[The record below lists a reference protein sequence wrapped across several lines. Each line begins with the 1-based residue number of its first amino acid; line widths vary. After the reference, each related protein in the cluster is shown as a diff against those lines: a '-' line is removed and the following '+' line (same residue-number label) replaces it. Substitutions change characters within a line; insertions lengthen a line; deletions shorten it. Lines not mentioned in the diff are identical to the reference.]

1 MNQARAK
8 LAKDHEELDALLE
21 RLAEDTEAPG
31 QGELE
36 ATWAVLESRLLRH
49 LEAEERFL
57 LPLVEASHPLEV
69 QRTRDEH
76 ARIRSNLAELG
87 VAIELHCARKPQL
100 MELIRFLRAHAK
112 HEDEALYQLAGEK
125 ASVAVEHS
133 ILETL
138 KNAVRSATRD
148 ARADHRA
155 RP

>member
-8 LAKDHEELDALLE
+8 LLKDHEELDALLE
-21 RLAEDTEAPG
+21 RLSEDVEAPS

-36 ATWAVLESRLLRH
+36 TTWAALESRLLRH

-57 LPLVEASHPLEV
+57 LPLVEASNPAEV
-69 QRTRDEH
+69 QRTLDEH
-76 ARIRSNLAELG
+76 ARIRSSIAELG
-87 VAIELHCARKPQL
+87 VAIELHCARKPEL
-100 MELIRFLRAHAK
+100 VELIRFLRAHAK
-112 HEDEALYQLAGEK
+112 HEDEALYQLAGDK

-138 KNAVRSATRD
+138 KNALRSATREPSLD
-148 ARADHRA
+148 RRA

>member
-21 RLAEDTEAPG
+21 RLAEDVEAPG
-31 QGELE
+31 KGELE
-36 ATWAVLESRLLRH
+36 TTWAALESRLLRH
-49 LEAEERFL
+49 LDAEERFL

-69 QRTRDEH
+69 QLTLDEH
-76 ARIRSNLAELG
+76 ALIRKQLAELG
-87 VAIELHCARKPQL
+87 VAIELHCARKPQIT
-100 MELIRFLRAHAK
+100 ELIRFLRAHAK

-125 ASVAVEHS
+125 ASIAVEHS

-138 KNAVRSATRD
+138 KNAVRFATGDVRLD
-148 ARADHRA
+148 QRA